1 MHMHSILAK
10 PELKLDPGK
19 VRFAIGRQNQITRL
33 QTLVSDFGNRRQ
45 QCVLARHQVTWI
57 DTLHIN
63 LTKVSVV
70 HGYSN
75 RQAQLVIF
83 ARQPKYHKLELK
95 CG

>member
-1 MHMHSILAK
+1 M
-10 PELKLDPGK
+10 PDPGT
-19 VRFAIGRQNQITRL
+19 VGFAIDRQNQVTRL

-57 DTLHIN
+57 DPRNLH
-63 LTKVSVV
+63 LVSVV
-70 HGYSN
+70 HGYLN

-83 ARQPKYHKLELK
+83 AQLPMYHKLELN